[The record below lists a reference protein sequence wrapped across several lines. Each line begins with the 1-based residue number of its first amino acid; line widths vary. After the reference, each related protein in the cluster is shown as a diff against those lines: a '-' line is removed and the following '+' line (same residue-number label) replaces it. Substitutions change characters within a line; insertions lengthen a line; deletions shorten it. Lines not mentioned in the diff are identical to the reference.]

1 MKIYQKLDDWISVSS
16 KAENDAI
23 DEVCDVVKD
32 AIEDQGKI
40 QDELRIKFMDFF
52 VDKGIL
58 NFIEPP
64 PEKLAA
70 MEEAQDGKFNI
81 PQLRALIEEL
91 KLLADSDDQILNRK
105 AVELLLRKAQNSRSL
120 GDMGG
125 LPKEWSSFT
134 HNDFEKLVRNLDIY
148 NTGSIDYKV
157 LATCCVLLKSP
168 LPKDDQIEAVK
179 KSLQQGDC
187 GRANFKE
194 VPFWFEATEAS
205 KDREYSNPFPRAE
218 HIVDILFD
226 LHSEDGQINVNK
238 FTQILKAKE
247 IKMLKTGIA
256 TYGDILTASIAK

>member
-1 MKIYQKLDDWISVSS
+1 MKIYQKLDDWIVVSS

-23 DEVCDVVKD
+23 DEVCDVIKE

-91 KLLADSDDQILNRK
+91 RAVADQDDQILNRK
-105 AVELLLRKAQNSRSL
+105 AVELLLRKCQNSRTL
-120 GDMGG
+120 GGMGG
-125 LPKEWSSFT
+125 LPKEWGSFT

-148 NTGSIDYKV
+148 NVGSIDYKV
-157 LATCCVLLKSP
+157 LATCCILLKSSV
-168 LPKDDQIEAVK
+168 PKDD
-179 KSLQQGDC
+179 
-187 GRANFKE
+187 
-194 VPFWFEATEAS
+194 
-205 KDREYSNPFPRAE
+205 
-218 HIVDILFD
+218 
-226 LHSEDGQINVNK
+226 
-238 FTQILKAKE
+238 
-247 IKMLKTGIA
+247 
-256 TYGDILTASIAK
+256 